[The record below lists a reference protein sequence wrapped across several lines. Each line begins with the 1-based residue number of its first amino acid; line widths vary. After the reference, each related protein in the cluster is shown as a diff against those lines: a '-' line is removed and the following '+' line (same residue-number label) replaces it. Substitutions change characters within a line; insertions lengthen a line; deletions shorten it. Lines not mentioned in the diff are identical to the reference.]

1 MENKINIATLK
12 MVGDWLTKI
21 LIAILIFFMAQVWA
35 TGKEAVAKIQDH
47 SVELAGFR
55 VEMRNL
61 RESNRDL
68 KSKVEK
74 LDGSLTNLYIQ
85 QKSGN

>member
-1 MENKINIATLK
+1 MKNQINFATLK
-12 MVGDWLTKI
+12 MVGEWLTKI
-21 LIAILIFFMAQVWA
+21 LITILIFFMAQVWA

-47 SVELAGFR
+47 SIELAEFR
-55 VEMRNL
+55 VEMKNL

-68 KSKVEK
+68 KSQVEK
-74 LDGSLTNLYIQ
+74 LDDNLTNLYIQ